1 VVAFLGAARR
11 RLEAKSN
18 ATTPRDK
25 LPLLISSVQVRDRL
39 AQGLGDG
46 EDGVGFE
53 LRADLIR

>member
-46 EDGVGFE
+46 EDGVG
-53 LRADLIR
+53 LNYVRI